1 MKSPKISVVTV
12 SYNTR
17 DCIEKTILSV
27 IGQTYPNVEYLI
39 IDGGSTDGTQEV
51 VKRYSDR
58 IAYFV
63 SERDKGLYDGMNKGI
78 AAATGD
84 YLLFMNADD
93 VFADNEVVGKIAR
106 FIEEHPDADVVYGNS
121 EQILEY
127 GTYEV
132 KPKVAYLNH
141 KMAISHQATFVKL
154 SLLRSHPFDLKYRY
168 AADFEQLSSLYLAG
182 HTFKYIDCLVARV
195 EMTGGTTYNNYI
207 RSVNEL
213 YDIIESRGVDVRRE
227 RRLMILRKRIVRAL
241 KCALPQCIANPLF
254 RFLAKHYKVL

>member
-1 MKSPKISVVTV
+1 MKCPKISIVTV
-12 SYNTR
+12 SYNTS

-27 IGQTYPNVEYLI
+27 ISQTYPNVEYLI
-39 IDGGSTDGTQEV
+39 IDGGSTDGTQEIV
-51 VKRYSDR
+51 GRYSDR

-63 SERDKGLYDGMNKGI
+63 SEKDKGLYDGMNKGI

-93 VFADNEVVGKIAR
+93 VFVNNEVVEKTAQ

-121 EQILEY
+121 EQVLEY

-132 KPKVAYLNH
+132 KPKVAYSNH

-168 AADFEQLSSLYLAG
+168 AADFEQLSSLYLDG
-182 HTFKYIDCLVARV
+182 YKFVYIDLLVARV
-195 EMTGGTTYNNYI
+195 EMTGGTTYNHYI
-207 RSVNEL
+207 DSANEL
-213 YDIIESRGVDVRRE
+213 YDIIESRGVDVARE
-227 RRLMILRKRIVRAL
+227 RRSMIMRKRMVRAF
-241 KCALPQCIANPLF
+241 KQYLPKLITLPIL
-254 RFLAKHYKVL
+254 RFLARHYKVL